1 MINISPEEQI
11 ITDWLSTAGVAVNGS
26 NPWDIKVH
34 DKKFYGRALSEGSL
48 GLGETYMEGLWDCDK
63 LDQFVFRVQRA
74 QLSGKLKPNLKIV
87 THFLKNK
94 LVNLQRKS
102 HAFDLKHYDIGN
114 QLYKRMLDARMVY
127 TCAFWANAS
136 NLEEAQEAK
145 LEMVCRKIGL
155 KPGMK
160 ILDIGCGWGS
170 FMKYAAEKYGV
181 RCMGV
186 TISQSQIDLGRE
198 LCKGLP
204 IEFKLLDYRDITG
217 EYDAIVSL
225 GMFEHVGPKNYK
237 DFMKI
242 VSKSLKNDGLFLL
255 HTMGG
260 NTSDPVINS
269 DPWMNK
275 YIFPN
280 GIIPSVKQISVAI
293 EGQFVMEDWHNFGID
308 YDKTLLAWHR
318 NFVAAWPELKNN
330 YDVVFY
336 RMWTYF
342 LLACAGSSRAHV
354 FELWQIVLSKKGI
367 VGGYKSIRP

>member
-1 MINISPEEQI
+1 MIKISPEEQI
-11 ITDWLSTAGVAVNGS
+11 ITNWLASAGVVLNGP

-34 DKKFYGRALSEGSL
+34 DNKFYGRALSEGSL
-48 GLGETYMEGLWDCDK
+48 GLGETYMEGLWDCDA
-63 LDQFVFRVQRA
+63 LDQFVFKVQRA
-74 QLSGKLKPNLKIV
+74 QLSGKLQPNLKIV

-94 LVNLQRKS
+94 LLNLQRKS

-127 TCAFWANAS
+127 TCAFWANAN

-155 KPGMK
+155 KSGMK
-160 ILDIGCGWGS
+160 VLDIGCGWGS
-170 FMKYAAEKYGV
+170 FMKYAVEKYGV
-181 RCMGV
+181 SCVGI

-204 IEFKLLDYRDITG
+204 IEFKLQDYREMTG

-237 DFMKI
+237 EFMRV

-280 GIIPSVKQISVAI
+280 GIIPSVKQIAAAI
-293 EGQFVMEDWHNFGID
+293 EGQFVMEDWHNFGTD

-330 YDVVFY
+330 YDNVFY